1 MLKYHNKYISCSFI
15 QNLIQLLDLKRFD
28 DLFNGS
34 SIYLV
39 TRDAKSIATKGVKIG
54 AHNGKTAHLFHI
66 IPLASIS
73 SLQISCPLIA
83 NETNPI
89 TGQ

>member
-39 TRDAKSIATKGVKIG
+39 TRDAKNIATKGVKIG
-54 AHNGKTAHLFHI
+54 AHNGKIAHLFHI
-66 IPLASIS
+66 GTLRKSLASIS
-73 SLQISCPLIA
+73 FLQIS
-83 NETNPI
+83 
-89 TGQ
+89 